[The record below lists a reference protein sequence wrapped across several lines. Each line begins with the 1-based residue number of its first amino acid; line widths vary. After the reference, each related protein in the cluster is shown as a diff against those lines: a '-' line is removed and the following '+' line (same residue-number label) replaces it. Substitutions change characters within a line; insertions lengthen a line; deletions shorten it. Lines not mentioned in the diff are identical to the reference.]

1 MKSGGMMKNDNK
13 NDRRTSG
20 PAKGTGKTK
29 ATGKANA
36 AGKTKVTAGKE
47 TRVPVGQGREKT
59 AVKKKSGLCPVAD
72 KCGGCSWIN
81 KPYVE
86 QLKNKEKQ
94 LKELLAPFCK
104 VEGVIP
110 MEHPE
115 HYRNK
120 VHAVFGEN
128 RHHDAISGIYEQKS
142 HRIVP
147 VDSCLIENAKADE
160 IIVSIRG
167 LLKSFHIRP
176 YNEDTGYG
184 LLRHVLIRTGHVT
197 GQIMVVLVLASPILP
212 SKNNFVKALLKLHP
226 EITTVV
232 INVNNRNTSMVLGDK
247 EHVIYGKGYI
257 EDELCGKRFRISPRS
272 FYQVNPVQTEILY
285 GKALEYAGLTGK
297 ETVVDAYC
305 GTGTIGMIASD
316 KAAKVIGVELN
327 ADAVRDARNNAKA
340 NQIRNIQFYQNDAG
354 KFLVEMAGQGAKVDV
369 VLMDPP
375 RSGSTEEF
383 MNSVAQIGPERIV
396 YVSCNPETLVRD
408 LKYFKKKGYR
418 VSKGVGVD
426 MFPFT
431 EHVETVVLLSHKK
444 ADSYIHID
452 VEFGEGEGKIP
463 VDSIAKRA
471 EAYKPKEKV
480 TYKMIKEYIEAKY
493 GFKVHTAY
501 IAEVKRNLGLPMY
514 DAPNAVE
521 ELKQPRKHPTPE
533 KVEAIKDAL
542 RYFAVI

>member
-1 MKSGGMMKNDNK
+1 MKSGGMMKNDNR

-20 PAKGTGKTK
+20 PAKGTEKTK

-47 TRVPVGQGREKT
+47 NRVPVGQGREKT

-128 RHHDAISGIYEQKS
+128 RYHDAISGIYEQKS

-147 VDSCLIENAKADE
+147 VDSCLIENANADE

-418 VSKGVGVD
+418 VAKGVGVD

-501 IAEVKRNLGLPMY
+501 IAEVKRDLGLPMY

>member
-1 MKSGGMMKNDNK
+1 MMKNDNR

-20 PAKGTGKTK
+20 PAKGTEKTK

-47 TRVPVGQGREKT
+47 NRVPVGQGREKT

-128 RHHDAISGIYEQKS
+128 RYHDAISGIYEQKS

-147 VDSCLIENAKADE
+147 VDSCLIENANADE

-418 VSKGVGVD
+418 VAKGVGVD

-444 ADSYIHID
+444 PDGHINVK
-452 VEFGEGEGKIP
+452 VEFGEGEGKVP
-463 VDSIAKRA
+463 LDNIAKRA
-471 EAYKPKEKV
+471 ETYKPKERV

-501 IAEVKRNLGLPMY
+501 IAEVKRDLGLPMY
-514 DAPNAVE
+514 DAPNEVE
-521 ELKQPRKHPTPE
+521 ELKQPRKHPTAE

-542 RYFAVI
+542 KHFEVI